1 METAQQRDRGAIRT
15 PDQRLRVFVS
25 STLAELADERVA
37 VARAIEAL
45 RLTPVLFELGARPH
59 PPRELYRAYLS
70 QCDIFVG
77 LYWQRYGWVAPDME
91 ISGLEDEFELSRSMP
106 RLLYIKTPAPDRESR
121 LIEMLDGLQ
130 SEATESY
137 RSFKSARELGRLVRD
152 DLAVLLSER
161 FAAGEDKERAAIA
174 TDSTGDR
181 GRRPR
186 SLPVQSTSLVGRDH
200 DLAQVAALI
209 QQPDVRLVTL
219 TGPGGIGKT
228 RLAVAVGERLD
239 DRYPLGTIFVPLA
252 STTEPE
258 LVIPRIAAAVGAFTE
273 AAQSPLAVL
282 VEHLGDTRILLVLD
296 NLEQVVAV
304 APELDELL
312 RRCPGVEILATSRT
326 VLRLRAEREYPV
338 APLAVPAFN
347 RRPSITELAALPAV
361 ELFVDRARTVRPDF
375 AITEENAEAVTEI
388 CRRLDGLPLAIELA
402 AARIRLLEPTDLLA
416 RLGNRLDVLGTGP
429 VDLPERQRT
438 LRATVEWSV
447 GLLDSSERDMLAALS
462 VFVDG
467 WTLDAAARV
476 THLADDLAL
485 DLLDGLA
492 RHSLLQVTPA
502 KSGLRFSMLESVRE
516 LATEHLAASPRSDD
530 IERQHALHFR
540 HVVEGLEGPASTQ
553 TEWTERLQPEEGNV
567 RAAVRWL
574 LAHDIA
580 PLPHLFRTL
589 WPYWQQRDHMAEAR
603 TWIEELLPS
612 ADTLDDPTQAELQLV
627 AAMTA
632 VEVGDDDGALAAASA
647 IDQLQGRSGD
657 PLLESAMQMARSWVL
672 PISGDLERA
681 LDAASTALDGF
692 RQYDNDLFG
701 LATSLLTVGTL
712 EMATGRAEAGR
723 EHLVEAAA
731 LADLGA
737 PFASDLI
744 TYGPRVQLASYA
756 VTAGHFDEARALLD
770 ESLAADRDS
779 DLSTHTVA
787 FCLIATARLALA
799 EGALKRAALTLGA
812 ADGLRRRAGLRV
824 WPSVRPGEAE
834 LHARV
839 RAALDPAAFEEAFAT
854 GNDLTRQDAV
864 AFMRQLATTESQ

>member
-1 METAQQRDRGAIRT
+1 METEQQRDRVAIRT

-25 STLAELADERVA
+25 STLAELADERAA

-70 QCDIFVG
+70 QCDVFVG

-106 RLLYIKTPAPDRESR
+106 RLLYIKAPAPDREVR
-121 LIEMLDGLQ
+121 LTEMLDRLQ

-152 DLAVLLSER
+152 DLAALLSER
-161 FAAGEDKERAAIA
+161 FAAGEGKEGAAIA
-174 TDSTGDR
+174 TDSTGR
-181 GRRPR
+181 GGHRPR

-200 DLAQVAALI
+200 DIAQVAALI
-209 QQPDVRLVTL
+209 QQRDVRLITL

-282 VEHLGDTRILLVLD
+282 VEHLGDTRVLLVLD

-304 APELDELL
+304 APDLDALL
-312 RRCPGVEILATSRT
+312 TRCPGVEIIATSRT

-338 APLAVPAFN
+338 GSLEVPTFT
-347 RRPSITELAALPAV
+347 RRPSITELAALPVV
-361 ELFVDRARTVRPDF
+361 ELFVDRARNVRPDF
-375 AITEENAEAVTEI
+375 AISEENAEAVTEI

-416 RLGNRLDVLGTGP
+416 RLSNRLDALGTGP

-447 GLLDSSERDMLAALS
+447 GLLDDSERDMLAALS

-467 WTLDAAARV
+467 WTLDAAAHV
-476 THLADDLAL
+476 ADLSDDRTL
-485 DLLDGLA
+485 DLLDALA
-492 RHSLLQVTPA
+492 RHSLVQVTPA
-502 KSGLRFSMLESVRE
+502 ESGLRFSMLESVRE
-516 LATEHLAASPRSDD
+516 LAAEHLAASPRSDD
-530 IERQHALHFR
+530 IKRRHAQHFR
-540 HVVEGLEGPASTQ
+540 RVVESFESPANARA
-553 TEWTERLQPEEGNV
+553 EWTDDLEAEEGNV
-567 RAAVRWL
+567 RTAVRWL
-574 LAHDIA
+574 LTYDSA
-580 PLPHLFRTL
+580 PLPHMFRIL
-589 WPYWQQRDHMAEAR
+589 WPYWQQQDHMAEAR

-612 ADTLDDPTQAELQLV
+612 ADTLDDHTQAELQLS

-632 VEVGDDDGALAAASA
+632 AEVGDDDGALAAVSA
-647 IDQLQGRSGD
+647 MDRLRGRSD
-657 PLLESAMQMARSWVL
+657 DSLLESAMQMARSWVL
-672 PISGDLERA
+672 PITGDLEGA
-681 LDAASTALDGF
+681 LGAASTALDGF
-692 RQYDNDLFG
+692 RQQNDPFG
-701 LATSLLTVGTL
+701 MASSLNTVGML
-712 EMATGRAEAGR
+712 EMEMGSGEAGR
-723 EHLVEAAA
+723 EHLVEASA
-731 LADLGA
+731 LGDLGA
-737 PFASDLI
+737 PSASDFL
-744 TYGPRVQLASYA
+744 THGPRVQLASYA
-756 VTAGHFDEARALLD
+756 ATAGDLDEARTLLD

-779 DLSTHTVA
+779 DLSTHTVW
-787 FCLIATARLALA
+787 FCLTATARLALA
-799 EGALKRAALTLGA
+799 EEAPKRAALALGA
-812 ADGLRRRAGLRV
+812 ADGLRQRAGLRV
-824 WPSVRPGEAE
+824 WPAVRQGEAE
-834 LHARV
+834 LLAQV
-839 RAALDPAAFEEAFAT
+839 RAALDPAVFEEAFAT
-854 GNDLTRQDAV
+854 GKELTRQEAV
-864 AFMRQLATTESQ
+864 AFMRQLATAE